1 MLVFAVVAF
10 LSNPEIW
17 LHKNVSWKEEEILVV
32 AGTPVTDCSF
42 LKLRKL
48 KIQQILQKNNFRRIA
63 FNSFSSTV
71 AFDIETSHLTYTANQ
86 KIGFHRKCNI

>member
-1 MLVFAVVAF
+1 MVAF

-32 AGTPVTDCSF
+32 AGTPATDCSF
-42 LKLRKL
+42 LKLCKL
-48 KIQQILQKNNFRRIA
+48 KIRQILQENNFRRIA

-86 KIGFHRKCNI
+86 KIGFHRKCNV